1 MRKISTTR
9 EKELCK
15 IIDPYFVYENGGY
28 LKDNAPADVKLA
40 YEELLNI
47 GAKEKSNRAEDL

>member
-9 EKELCK
+9 EEELNR
-15 IIDPYFVYENGGY
+15 IIEPYFVYENGGY
-28 LKDNAPADVKLA
+28 LKDNAPMAVKLA

-47 GAKEKSNRAEDL
+47 GEKERIDRTENL